1 MMQEDKFNVILST
14 LGVSVSLMD
23 FKTILDIVLL
33 AISILNIIVMIII
46 KLCRY
51 LKDKKLDNDEVE
63 DLQHDFN
70 DLKDIIKKGEND
82 ANR

>member
-1 MMQEDKFNVILST
+1 MMQEDKINVILST

-33 AISILNIIVMIII
+33 VISILNIIVMIII

-51 LKDKKLDNDEVE
+51 LKDKKLDNDEID
-63 DLQHDFN
+63 DLQNDFN
-70 DLKDIIKKGEND
+70 DLKNIIKKGEND
-82 ANR
+82 ARK

>member
-1 MMQEDKFNVILST
+1 MMQEDKINVILST

-82 ANR
+82 ARR

>member
-33 AISILNIIVMIII
+33 AISILNIVVMIII

-51 LKDKKLDNDEVE
+51 LKDKKLDNEEVE

-82 ANR
+82 ARR

>member
-82 ANR
+82 ARR